1 MESISQSTL
10 VQSSRISAHTA
21 RDFWNLKHA
30 VWARC
35 ILGTAALAVS
45 SALFM
50 TFTPNVVH
58 AAPPAHA
65 KGNARSSRGNGE
77 EWARGR
83 ILVMP
88 RAGLPARALANILKE
103 HEGKPRKVGQSDLYI
118 VDVPE
123 YTEEGVIA
131 RLANHPHLKFAEL
144 DEYVYPA
151 LTPSDPFFANGWHL
165 PKIEAPL
172 AWDDAQGANVT
183 VAILDTGVDGTHPDL
198 ASKMVP
204 GWNFYENNAN
214 SADAHGHGTKVAG
227 AAAAATD
234 NALGIAGVAGQ
245 ARIMPIR
252 IASPTGSATF
262 SAISQGIT
270 WAADNGARVANISFL
285 GVSSSSSARNAAQ
298 YMKNKG
304 GLVAVSGGNTGVLE
318 SFTTTAT
325 MIPVAATDGGDN
337 RTSWSSYGNYIM
349 LAAPGSGIW
358 TTTRGGGY
366 GTASGTSFSSPI
378 TAGVIALMMSAN
390 PAMKNTDI
398 ENVLFSTATDLG
410 ASGWDQFYGHGR
422 VNAAAAVQAA
432 VDSAPAIDREAPV
445 VAILDPLTGA
455 TVSDL
460 VPVDVDAT
468 DNVGVVR
475 AELWVNNTSV
485 AVDTTEPFAF
495 SWDSKGVANGAADL
509 VVRAVDAAG
518 NAALSNTVRVNVNN
532 PASSDTGSM
541 SPSPIGAIDVQS
553 PVVQIINPVAGNVS
567 RSVIIT
573 VNASD
578 NSGASGIALSIYI
591 DDKLYATGMGSTL
604 STNWNTR
611 PKNIAAGKHAIKA
624 IARDAAGNFSA
635 TTVEVTV
642 IK

>member
-1 MESISQSTL
+1 MISKKQISSENSELNQIGGFYLHYLAMLL
-10 VQSSRISAHTA
+10 VIGFVFFS
-21 RDFWNLKHA
+21 
-30 VWARC
+30 
-35 ILGTAALAVS
+35 
-45 SALFM
+45 LFIP
-50 TFTPNVVH
+50 TSLT
-58 AAPPAHA
+58 AAPPSHA
-65 KGNARSSRGNGE
+65 NDHARGHFNGEAFPGNARSSRGNGE
-77 EWARGR
+77 EWAKGR

-118 VDVPE
+118 VDLPE

-183 VAILDTGVDGTHPDL
+183 VAILDTGVDDTHPDL

-234 NALGIAGVAGQ
+234 NALGVAGVAGQ

-304 GLVAVSGGNTGVLE
+304 GLVAVSGGNTGALE

-432 VDSAPAIDREAPV
+432 VDSAPVIDREAPV
-445 VAILDPLTGA
+445 VVILDPLTGA

-509 VVRAVDAAG
+509 VVRAFDAAG
-518 NAALSNTVRVNVNN
+518 NSTVSDVVSVNVNN
-532 PASSDTGSM
+532 
-541 SPSPIGAIDVQS
+541 AIP
-553 PVVQIINPVAGNVS
+553 PVVEDTEPPVIGIINPVAGNVS
-567 RSVIIT
+567 GNVTIT

-578 NSGASGIALSIYI
+578 NSGASGIG
-591 DDKLYATGMGSTL
+591 LYVYVDHNLIATGAGSTL
-604 STNWNTR
+604 STSWNTR
-611 PKNIAAGKHAIKA
+611 PRRITNGSSHIIRAMAV
-624 IARDAAGNFSA
+624 DAAGNTSE
-635 TTVEVTV
+635 TSVTV
-642 IK
+642 KVAK